1 MVDPRLSIVNKRL
14 GKVENIIAV
23 SSGKGG
29 VGKSL
34 IASTLALILSRM
46 GHRVG
51 LLDLDFTSPSTH
63 VILNIEGLH
72 PEEEEGIIPPEA
84 HGMKYMS
91 ITYYTR
97 DEPTPMRGEDMSNAI
112 IELFAITQWGALDFL
127 VIDMPP
133 GIGDATLDMIRLIE
147 KIRFLIVTT
156 PSKLAFETVR
166 KLIRLLKELG
176 IPIIGILENMK
187 MRESDFIRKNAEEHN
202 VPYLGEIHFDTRL
215 EDSIGDVDNL
225 LRTQFAQGVRET
237 ASNTPQFKT

>member
-14 GKVENIIAV
+14 GRVENIIAV

-46 GHRVG
+46 GRRVG

-72 PEEEEGIIPPEA
+72 PKEEEGIIPPET
-84 HGMKYMS
+84 HGLKYMS

-112 IELFAITQWGALDFL
+112 IELFAITHWGALDFL

-166 KLIRLLKELG
+166 KLIRLLKELR

-187 MRESDFIRKNAEEHN
+187 MRESNFIRRNVEEHS
-202 VPYLGEIHFDTRL
+202 VPYLGEIRFDTRL
-215 EDSIGDVDNL
+215 EDSIGDVDKL

-237 ASNTPQFKT
+237 TSNTPQFKT

>member
-14 GKVENIIAV
+14 AKVEKIIAV

-34 IASTLALILSRM
+34 IASTLALILSRK
-46 GHRVG
+46 GLRVG

-72 PEEEEGIIPPEA
+72 PEEKEGIIPPEA

-112 IELFAITQWGALDFL
+112 IELLAITQWGALDLL
-127 VIDMPP
+127 VIDVPP
-133 GIGDATLDMIRLIE
+133 GIGDATLDMIRLVEGIS
-147 KIRFLIVTT
+147 FLIVTT
-156 PSKLAFETVR
+156 PSKLAFETVK
-166 KLIRLLKELG
+166 KLIRLLKDLK
-176 IPIIGILENMK
+176 IPIVGIVENMK
-187 MRESDFIRKNAEEHN
+187 MRESRLIREKAEEHDI
-202 VPYLGEIHFDTRL
+202 PYLGEIPFDPRL
-215 EDSIGDVDNL
+215 EDSIGDVDKL
-225 LRTQFAQGVRET
+225 LRTEFAQNVRET
-237 ASNTPQFKT
+237 ASNTLQLKP